1 MTRQLLR
8 KKRNVVELQHEL
20 NDASQ
25 STFVFKKLLSRRFIN
40 VDDFQFD
47 DELIDFK
54 LKDDEKNVNCL
65 IDDNVQK
72 TCRENIFHS
81 DANSMLQRTKELT
94 IIICFL
100 ISSFD
105 VQIINRKKDLQS

>member
-1 MTRQLLR
+1 MMTRQLLR
-8 KKRNVVELQHEL
+8 KKQNVVELRHKS

-25 STFVFKKLLSRRFIN
+25 LIFVFKKLLSRRFVN
-40 VDDFQFD
+40 VNDLQFNDKFVDFESKND
-47 DELIDFK
+47 K
-54 LKDDEKNVNCL
+54 KNVNCL

-72 TCRENIFHS
+72 TCCKNIFYF
-81 DANSMLQRTKELT
+81 DANLMLQRTKELT

-105 VQIINRKKDLQS
+105 VQIINCKESL